1 MAVAASN
8 ANMVPPLARRVP
20 FELRAHGDTRT
31 DNYYWL
37 RNRRDP
43 EVLQYLEA
51 ENAYTAEAI
60 APHAALI
67 EKINTEILSRIQQ
80 TDQTVPAPRGDWFYY
95 SRTEE
100 GKQYTIYCR
109 HFQAA
114 GPEQIL
120 LDLNH
125 LAEGKEYFAL
135 GGLAVSEDGHL
146 LAYLTD
152 ENGSEEYTL
161 SIKDLRTGHLLPDRL
176 EDVSHGIAWAND
188 NRTLFYTRFDATKRP
203 DRVFRH
209 TLGSSDDQVVFTEP
223 DERFTFE
230 LGKTRSGKYLAVTS
244 INASLTSEVFLLDA
258 DLPGTAFVSFSPRE
272 TGHEYYVDH
281 QNQRFLIRTNSGG
294 ATRFQLMETPVSLTA
309 SEHWRTLRPEAP
321 DSTLDEIHAF
331 QNFLVLETRE
341 QGLPAIRVVTDAE
354 SDTERPLTFPEEAY
368 TVAVA
373 DNHEYRTT
381 KLRYAYTSL
390 VTPLST
396 YDYDVATQI
405 STLLKQT
412 AVPNFHP
419 ARYTTKRLYAGNIPI
434 SVLSGPAALP
444 GKPPGKLL
452 LYGYGSYG
460 LNTEATFKPSYF
472 SLVDRG
478 FTVALA
484 HIRGGAER
492 GREWF
497 EAGRMLTK
505 QNTFSDFIACAE
517 HLIAHG
523 YTTPEQ
529 LSAMGGSA
537 GGLLIGAVINQR
549 PELFHSAVAL
559 VPFVDVVTT
568 MSDPTIPLTTGEYD
582 QWGNPEDE
590 AAYRYMLSYSPYD
603 NVKPQPY
610 PHLLITT
617 GLNDPRVAY
626 WEPAKWAAKLR
637 VTKTDNNTL
646 LLKTELGAGHGGPSG
661 RYDKY
666 RETALIYAFLL
677 GF

>member
-1 MAVAASN
+1 MPIQQ
-8 ANMVPPLARRVP
+8 MPTPPIARRLP
-20 FELRAHGDTRT
+20 FELRAHGDTRI
-31 DNYYWL
+31 DDYYWL
-37 RNRRDP
+37 RNRQDP

-51 ENAYTAEAI
+51 ENAYTAEVL

-67 EKINTEILSRIQQ
+67 EEINIEILSRIQQ
-80 TDQTVPAPRGDWFYY
+80 TDQTVPAQRGDWFYY

-100 GKQYTIYCR
+100 GKQYPIYCR
-109 HFQAA
+109 HNQH
-114 GPEQIL
+114 GEEQIF
-120 LDLNH
+120 LDLNQ

-135 GGLAVSEDGHL
+135 GGLAVSEDSHL

-152 ENGSEEYTL
+152 ENGSEEYTVQV
-161 SIKDLRTGHLLPDRL
+161 KDLRTGKTLADRI
-176 EDVSHGIAWAND
+176 EDCSHGIAWAND
-188 NRTLFYTRFDATKRP
+188 NRTLFYTRFDETKRP
-203 DRVFRH
+203 DRVLRH
-209 TLGSSDDQVVFTEP
+209 TLGSIADEVVFTEP

-230 LGKTRSGKYLAVTS
+230 LGKTRSTKYLAVTS

-258 DLPGTAFVSFSPRE
+258 DRPQGTFKSFAPRV
-272 TGHEYYVDH
+272 TGEEYYIDH
-281 QNQRFLIRTNSGG
+281 QAERFLIRTNSNG
-294 ATRFQLMETPVSLTA
+294 ATRFQLMECPLTQTA
-309 SEHWRTLRPEAP
+309 REHWRTIRPEAP
-321 DSTLDEIHAF
+321 DSTLDEVHAF
-331 QNFLVLETRE
+331 ENFLVLETRE
-341 QGLPAIRVVTDAE
+341 HGLPAIRIL
-354 SDTERPLTFPEEAY
+354 TETETALTFPEPAY

-381 KLRYAYTSL
+381 KLRYVYTSL

-396 YDYDVATQI
+396 YSYDIATHT

-412 AVPNFHP
+412 EVPNFDR
-419 ARYTTKRLYAGNIPI
+419 ARYTTQRLYAGDVPI
-434 SVLSGPAALP
+434 SLLSGS
-444 GKPPGKLL
+444 GTRPGKLL

-497 EAGRMLTK
+497 EAARMLTK
-505 QNTFSDFIACAE
+505 QNTFTDFIACAE
-517 HLIAHG
+517 YLIAEG
-523 YTTPEQ
+523 YTTPDQ
-529 LSAMGGSA
+529 LSIMGGSA
-537 GGLLIGAVINQR
+537 GGLLVGAVINQR
-549 PELFHSAVAL
+549 PDLFHSAVAL

-582 QWGNPEDE
+582 QWGNPED
-590 AAYRYMLSYSPYD
+590 AQFYRYMKSYSPFG
-603 NVKPQPY
+603 NVKPQHY
-610 PHLLITT
+610 PNLLITT

-637 VTKTDNNTL
+637 ITKTDSNTL

-666 RETALIYAFLL
+666 RETAMIYAFLL
-677 GF
+677 AHGSQT

>member
-1 MAVAASN
+1 M
-8 ANMVPPLARRVP
+8 MPPEARQVP
-20 FELRAHGDTRT
+20 FELRAHGDTRQ

-51 ENAYTAEAI
+51 ENAYTEAVM

-67 EKINTEILSRIQQ
+67 EEINTEILSRIQQ
-80 TDQTVPAPRGDWFYY
+80 TDSTVPAQRGDWFYY

-100 GKQYTIYCR
+100 GKQYPIYCR
-109 HFQAA
+109 HAQN

-120 LDLNH
+120 LNLNQ

-135 GGLAVSEDGHL
+135 GGLAVSEDSHL

-161 SIKDLRTGHLLPDRL
+161 SIKDLRTGQLLPDRA
-176 EDVSHGIAWAND
+176 EDLSHGIAWAND

-203 DRVFRH
+203 DRVLRH
-209 TLGSSDDQVVFTEP
+209 TLGSTNDEVVFTEP

-258 DLPGTAFVSFSPRE
+258 DQPAGLFTSFSPRE
-272 TGHEYYVDH
+272 TGHEYYIDH
-281 QNQRFLIRTNSGG
+281 QAERFLIRTNSGG

-309 SEHWRTLRPEAP
+309 REHWRTLRPEHP
-321 DSTLDEIHAF
+321 ESTLDEIHAF
-331 QNFLVLETRE
+331 ENFLVLETRE
-341 QGLPAIRVVTDAE
+341 QGLPAIRILTQ
-354 SDTERPLTFPEEAY
+354 TEHPLTFPEPTY

-373 DNHEYRTT
+373 DNHEYRTN

-390 VTPLST
+390 ITPLST
-396 YDYDVATQI
+396 YDYDIATET

-412 AVPNFHP
+412 QVPNFTP
-419 ARYTTKRLYAGNIPI
+419 ARYTTTRLYAGDIPI
-434 SVLSGPAALP
+434 SLLSGQTSR
-444 GKPPGKLL
+444 PGKLL

-517 HLIAHG
+517 HLIAQGH
-523 YTTPEQ
+523 TTPQQ

-537 GGLLIGAVINQR
+537 GGLLIGAVVNQR
-549 PELFHSAVAL
+549 PDLFHSAVAL

-590 AAYRYMLSYSPYD
+590 ESYRYMLSYSPYD

-637 VTKTDNNTL
+637 ALKTDNHTL

-677 GF
+677 AF